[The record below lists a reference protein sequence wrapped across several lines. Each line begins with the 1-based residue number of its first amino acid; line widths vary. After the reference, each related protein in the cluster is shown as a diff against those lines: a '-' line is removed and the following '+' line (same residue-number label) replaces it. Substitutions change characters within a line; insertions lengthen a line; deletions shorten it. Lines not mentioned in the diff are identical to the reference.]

1 MINTIGIIAAVLT
14 TSAFLP
20 QAIRTIKT
28 RETESLSLTMYLL
41 MSVGNLLWLIYG
53 ILSDSI
59 PVILANAITVC
70 FVVIILIFKIIDIVN
85 EKK

>member
-1 MINTIGIIAAVLT
+1 MIDTIGIIAAVLT
-14 TSAFLP
+14 TGAFLP

-41 MSVGNLLWLIYG
+41 MSVGNLLWLVYG

-70 FVVIILIFKIIDIVN
+70 FVVIILIFKIIDMVN

>member
-1 MINTIGIIAAVLT
+1 MIDTIGIIAAVLT

-20 QAIRTIKT
+20 QAIRTIKI

-41 MSVGNLLWLIYG
+41 MSVGNLLWLVYG

-70 FVVIILIFKIIDIVN
+70 FVVIILIFKIIDMVN

>member
-1 MINTIGIIAAVLT
+1 MIDTIGIIAAVLT

-41 MSVGNLLWLIYG
+41 MSVGNLLWLVYG

-70 FVVIILIFKIIDIVN
+70 FVVIILIFKIIDMVN

>member
-1 MINTIGIIAAVLT
+1 MIDTIGIIAAVLT